1 MGIIHHTVK
10 GTASA
15 PVQLPMIHIAGDI
28 AKKAG
33 SGLGPR
39 TIEDY
44 ELLYFPDAS
53 RSIYRIKDQAYTLD
67 EPSFVI
73 TRPGEIHAYEYDNQQ
88 PARHLFLHFGL
99 PGEEQL
105 LELLPM
111 LRPDG
116 PSCIPADDQLLA
128 LMMKQILYIAYA
140 YPDRLQE
147 RGSSML
153 LTLLTELNGQI
164 YDDPQRAE
172 IKRLPSQIVKALD
185 YIDEHIEETLSVE
198 MLANRSGWS
207 HEHFTRS
214 FMQYLGRTPRETIIQ
229 RRIER
234 ACQLLLYEEWSIKE
248 VAYRVGFND
257 ENYFSRLFKN
267 VKGITASAYRRKHNN
282 PVYRNLVPVK
292 ETETLYPVNRILFNV
307 WVK

>member
-1 MGIIHHTVK
+1 MCTIHHTVK

-15 PVQLPMIHIAGDI
+15 PVQLPLIHIVGDI

-39 TIEDY
+39 TIPDY

-53 RSIYRIKDQAYTLD
+53 RSIYRIGDQAYTLD
-67 EPSFVI
+67 EPSFVL
-73 TRPGEIHAYEYDNQQ
+73 TRPGESHTYEYDIQQ
-88 PARHLFLHFGL
+88 PARHLFIHFGL
-99 PGEEQL
+99 PDTHQA

-111 LRPDG
+111 LRPG
-116 PSCIPADDQLLA
+116 EASVIPVDDQLLVG
-128 LMMKQILYIAYA
+128 MMKQILYISYA
-140 YPDRLQE
+140 YPTRLQE
-147 RGSSML
+147 RGSAML
-153 LTLLTELNGQI
+153 LTLLTELNGQL
-164 YDDPQRAE
+164 YDDPVRAQ

-185 YIDEHIEETLSVE
+185 YIDEHIEEPIAVE

-207 HEHFTRS
+207 HEHFSRS

-248 VAYRVGFND
+248 VAYHVGFAD
-257 ENYFSRLFKN
+257 ENYFSRLFKT
-267 VKGITASAYRRKHNN
+267 VKGMTATEYRRRYNN

-292 ETETLYPVNRILFNV
+292 ETETLYPANRILFNV
-307 WVK
+307 HVQ